1 LFPEFFCEM
10 VTEAF
15 KHKANAFLLMNRF
28 LFPSL

>member
-1 LFPEFFCEM
+1 M